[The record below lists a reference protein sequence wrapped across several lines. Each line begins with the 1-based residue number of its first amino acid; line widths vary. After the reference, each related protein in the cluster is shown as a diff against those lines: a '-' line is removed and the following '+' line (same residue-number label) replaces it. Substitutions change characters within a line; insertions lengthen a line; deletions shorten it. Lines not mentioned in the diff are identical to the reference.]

1 MEEGISQGISNI
13 LERIIMSVDC
23 CIAFSVFLVT
33 VNREDNQLTRKGQE
47 GFLMFQVQDKD
58 GGHNY

>member
-13 LERIIMSVDC
+13 LEIIITPVDC

-33 VNREDNQLTRKGQE
+33 VNREGNQLTRKGQE
-47 GFLMFQVQDKD
+47 GFLMLQLQDKD
-58 GGHNY
+58 CGHNY

>member
-1 MEEGISQGISNI
+1 VEEGLSQGISNI
-13 LERIIMSVDC
+13 LERIITPIDC

-33 VNREDNQLTRKGQE
+33 VNREGNQLTRKGQD

-58 GGHNY
+58 DGHNY